1 MECKDLVINL
11 LFRNIMRKR
20 EGMRECMPKKENE
33 FVANDKAL
41 VAIEK
46 SSKDIEA
53 RVKKAVDAIGGF
65 KKVIGKGDSVLIKPN
80 YVFPR
85 QYPCITS
92 LDFLLAVIKE
102 CYKAGASRIVVGE
115 SSAWWVDTE
124 KTMQKFGIVE
134 AVKKIGAKV
143 AFFDQGNWV
152 NVKMNSDVIQDAA
165 FPEEAFKHD
174 KIIFLPNMKTHRLA
188 RFTLSLKLAYG
199 FLSQRY
205 RTAQLHFVN
214 LEKKIAD
221 VNKAIHPDLIIMDG
235 RKCFVTGGP
244 DEGDVKESNIILASG
259 DRIAIDVE
267 AIKILKSYNAKNH
280 LIYDNPFQ
288 YEQIKRAAELGL
300 GVKSEG
306 EIKVVRV

>member
-1 MECKDLVINL
+1 MKNL
-11 LFRNIMRKR
+11 SFRNIFKKT
-20 EGMRECMPKKENE
+20 EGVVECMPLKKNP
-33 FVANDKAL
+33 FVSNGKAL

-53 RVKKAVDAIGGF
+53 RVKAAVDAIGGF
-65 KKVIGKGDSVLIKPN
+65 KKIISKGNSVLIKPN
-80 YVFPR
+80 YVFP
-85 QYPCITS
+85 YPPPCITS
-92 LDFLLAVIKE
+92 LDFLLAVIKH
-102 CYKAGASRIVVGE
+102 CYKAGASQVVVGE

-124 KTMQKFGIVE
+124 KTMRKFGIVE
-134 AVKKIGAKV
+134 AVEKIGAKV
-143 AFFDQGNWV
+143 AFFDQGKWIT
-152 NVKMNSDVIQDAA
+152 VKMNSDVIQDAA

-188 RFTLSLKLAYG
+188 RFTLSLKLSYG
-199 FLSQRY
+199 FLSHRY

-221 VNKAIHPDLIIMDG
+221 VNKAIHPDLVIMDG
-235 RKCFVTGGP
+235 RKCFVTQGP
-244 DEGDVKESNIILASG
+244 DDGDVREPNVILASG

-288 YEQIKRAAELGL
+288 YEQIRRAVELGL
-300 GVKSEG
+300 GVKSQE
-306 EIKVVRV
+306 EITVKVVEKQNKL